1 MTNRLPGV
9 VIGLAATLLLPLPAN
24 AQGVEGSRS
33 MSVSLGTGIGLA
45 GNVIE
50 EAVGTIDGTPA
61 VFVEQS
67 YGNHYSDG
75 FRLRF
80 TGAYGL
86 DYNKE
91 VFASFSYARFNGTE
105 RITGS
110 VGGYPLYTR
119 FSNGDAFDLDGGLR
133 YYFLPEGPTRTY
145 VGGVVG
151 LRFLQATDVTVTVR
165 ELGLTLADVPYFDST
180 TLFLIGGDAGI
191 SRDISNTV
199 AIGAEIGLRFH
210 GKPGAEVVF
219 DDPALATVN
228 DTGSRWS
235 IPISGFLTVRF

>member
-1 MTNRLPGV
+1 MANRSLV
-9 VIGLAATLLLPLPAN
+9 VLAGFVAAVLFPHSSN

-33 MSVSLGTGIGLA
+33 ISVSLGTGIGLA

-67 YGNHYSDG
+67 YGNHYSDA

-91 VFASFSYARFNGTE
+91 VFASFGYGRFNGTE

-110 VGGYPLYTR
+110 IGGFPLYTR
-119 FSNGDAFDLDGGLR
+119 FSNGDTFDLEGGLR
-133 YYFLPEGPTRTY
+133 YYFLPEGLTRTY
-145 VGGVVG
+145 VGGVAG
-151 LRFLQATDVTVTVR
+151 LRFLQATDVTVIVR
-165 ELGLTLADVPYFDST
+165 ELALTLADVPYFESS
-180 TLFLIGGDAGI
+180 TLFLVGGDAGI
-191 SRDISNTV
+191 SRDLSDTIAV
-199 AIGAEIGLRFH
+199 GAEIGLRFH
-210 GKPGAEVVF
+210 GKPGAEAIF

-235 IPISGFLTVRF
+235 IPISGFVTVRF

>member
-1 MTNRLPGV
+1 MTNRCLCV
-9 VIGLAATLLLPLPAN
+9 AAGLVAAVLFPTSSN

-33 MSVSLGTGIGLA
+33 ISGSVGTGFGLS

-67 YGNHYSDG
+67 YGNHYSDA
-75 FRLRF
+75 FRVRF

-91 VFASFSYARFNGTE
+91 VFASFGYARFNGTE

-110 VGGYPLYTR
+110 IGGFPLYTR
-119 FSNGDAFDLDGGLR
+119 FSNGDAFDFEGGLR

-145 VGGVVG
+145 VGGVAG
-151 LRFLQATDVTVTVR
+151 LRFLQGTDVTVIVR
-165 ELGLTLADVPYFDST
+165 ELALTMADVPYFESS
-180 TLFLIGGDAGI
+180 TLFLVGGDAGI
-191 SRDISNTV
+191 SRDLSDTIAV
-199 AIGAEIGLRFH
+199 GAEIGLRFH
-210 GKPGAEVVF
+210 GKPGAEVIF

-235 IPISGFLTVRF
+235 IPVSGFVKVRF